1 MAASV
6 HARVLALAGDR
17 RWIVV
22 AGRMPRPAAPC
33 LHDLLRAR
41 CGPSSVVFVDL
52 RDAQLPVGERTGG
65 LFLPAGPRA
74 FHVVADGAL
83 HSLLA
88 ADRRVTPH
96 PSVEQA
102 WRAWC
107 SA

>member
-65 LFLPAGPRA
+65 LLLPASPRA
-74 FHVVADGAL
+74 FHVVADEAL

-88 ADRRVTPH
+88 TDRRVTPH
-96 PSVEQA
+96 PGVEQA